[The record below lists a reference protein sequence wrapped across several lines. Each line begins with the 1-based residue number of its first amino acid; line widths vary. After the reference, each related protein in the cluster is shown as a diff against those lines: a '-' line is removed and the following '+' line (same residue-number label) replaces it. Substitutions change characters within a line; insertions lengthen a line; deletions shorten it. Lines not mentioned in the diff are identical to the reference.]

1 MAKVLTLGY
10 EFEHDYN
17 LLGITS
23 TLEGY
28 RLAYLLNKNL
38 EIHLNRQPKN
48 IDFIDKNC
56 SFTLYNYECNSTFSS
71 WSLIANKYTFVSKNI
86 EKTNLFNEES
96 KVSYLINEKKEV
108 DYFLKIIGDFNAAS
122 LKQMLD
128 NIKNIKGLI
137 VAYKINPH
145 TLKSKDYLIF

>member
-1 MAKVLTLGY
+1 MSKVLTLGY

-28 RLAYLLNKNL
+28 RLAYLLNNILDINL
-38 EIHLNRQPKN
+38 ERQEGN
-48 IDFIDKNC
+48 IDFTDENC
-56 SFTLYNYECNSTFSS
+56 SFALYNYECNRTFSS
-71 WSLIANKYTFVSKNI
+71 WSLIANKHTFTSKNI
-86 EKTNLFNEES
+86 EVTNLFNEEF

-108 DYFLKIIGDFNAAS
+108 DYFLKIIGDFNS
-122 LKQMLD
+122 STLKLTLN
-128 NIKNIKGLI
+128 NIISIKGLI
-137 VAYKINPH
+137 AAYIINPY